1 MGERIF
7 APLIVGI
14 TGKRELNGKH
24 DEVRSAL
31 REAFAYLD
39 RCYRH
44 TPKILLTALA
54 DGADMIAAKEALRLT
69 SAPRN
74 PGVPGC
80 TWRVV
85 AMLPLCLDL
94 YLQDFDAAGQQRLRD
109 LCARIPGNVLPPL
122 RRPQPGL
129 PFAPGTPFDCAELV
143 RANGNPNRTDHY
155 EQVGLF
161 IAAKCGL
168 LIAVMDGD
176 EQPAGIGGTARIVDY
191 RVAAT
196 LDARR
201 HDILRRSQVLAPLT
215 LDGPQP
221 GPAWVIDLRKLDR
234 AKGSQCD
241 AIELWEPLLPEHWP
255 ASHDGHGAPAPIEIG
270 KTPLTSMR
278 HDMARLR
285 LASGIEEF
293 NAEVPGVA
301 EAKWKKDVEDRTGP
315 DTADASFA
323 LRRLRSALSF
333 VQGEEKGKL
342 TRTAR
347 WLAALFVAA
356 VVFLETHVE
365 FEIDWALYAYV
376 SLFLVILLAYANAR
390 WRRFQQHAEDYRA
403 VAEALRVQ
411 LVWWDAGLCDAEHRV
426 DRTYLKG
433 TTGSLAGV
441 RIAVRHAIDSVLL
454 TQPNPKPRPGA
465 ARQWIE
471 DQIGFFRKRIAE
483 RHTFLSHVEDLS
495 WFLFIG
501 SFGMAVFLTG
511 LVLAPETIVRATTPI
526 VAWLKPPGVVIAGF
540 PALLG
545 PLFLRAELS
554 RIARRMAVSSLIR
567 ALLELVAFVVAIG
580 AGCVASIVLFG
591 AAVQLVELGAAR
603 HAHPDEITAEY
614 YAHMAH
620 TLVIIAMIAIAALA
634 GALRYYVERLSLE
647 HELFSYRDAL
657 VTFARAQNELS
668 ELDGDASPA
677 ARARRRDILI
687 AVGKEALEENEAWI
701 RAHRLRP
708 LEPVVGG

>member
-24 DEVRSAL
+24 DEVRSAM

-39 RCYRH
+39 RSYRH

-54 DGADMIAAKEALRLT
+54 DGADTIAAEEALRLMET
-69 SAPRN
+69 PRN
-74 PGVPGC
+74 PGAPGC
-80 TWRVV
+80 TWQVV

-94 YLQDFDAAGQQRLRD
+94 YLQDFDADGQRRLRD
-109 LCARIPGNVLPPL
+109 LCARIPTQELPPL
-122 RRPQPGL
+122 RRSQPGRPL
-129 PFAPGTPFDCAELV
+129 ESGAPFNSAELV
-143 RANGNPNRTDHY
+143 RANGNPDRSDHY

-161 IAAKCGL
+161 IAEKCGL
-168 LIAVMDGD
+168 LIAVMDSD
-176 EQPAGIGGTARIVDY
+176 EPPARIGGTSRIVEY
-191 RVAAT
+191 RVAAS

-201 HDILRRSQVLAPLT
+201 RDILRRSQVLAPLT

-221 GPAWVIDLRKLDR
+221 GPAWVIDLRRLDR
-234 AKGSQCD
+234 AKPSQL
-241 AIELWEPLLPEHWP
+241 AAVEQWEPLPPEHRP
-255 ASHDGHGAPAPIEIG
+255 ASHRGHGAPTPIEIR

-285 LASGIEEF
+285 LATGIEGF
-293 NAEVPGVA
+293 NDEVARVA
-301 EAKWKKDVEDRTGP
+301 EAIWRKDFGDRTAP

-323 LRRLRSALSF
+323 LRRLRSALSL
-333 VQGEEKGKL
+333 VQGEEKRKL
-342 TRTAR
+342 TCTAR

-356 VVFLETHVE
+356 VVLLETHVE
-365 FEIDWALYAYV
+365 FNIGWALYAYA
-376 SLFLVILLAYANAR
+376 SLFLVILLAYAYAR
-390 WRRFQQHAEDYRA
+390 RRRFQQHAEDYRA

-411 LVWWDAGLCDAEHRV
+411 LVWWDAGLYDAEHRV

-441 RIAVRHAIDSVLL
+441 RIAVRHAIDSMLL
-454 TQPNPKPRPGA
+454 TRPDPEPRPGA
-465 ARQWIE
+465 AQQWIE
-471 DQIGFFRKRIAE
+471 DQIGFFRKRIEA
-483 RHTFLSHVEDLS
+483 RHTTLSHVEDLS

-501 SFGMAVFLTG
+501 SFGMAAFLAG
-511 LVLAPETIVRATTPI
+511 LVLAPETIVCATRPI
-526 VAWLKPPGVVIAGF
+526 LARLKPPDVVIAGF

-554 RIARRMAVSSLIR
+554 RIARTLAVSSRIR
-567 ALLELVAFVVAIG
+567 SALELFAVFVAIG
-580 AGCVASIVLFG
+580 GGCVASIVLFG

-603 HAHPDEITAEY
+603 HAHPGEVTADH

-620 TLVIIAMIAIAALA
+620 RLIIIAMIGIAALA
-634 GALRYYVERLSLE
+634 GALRYYVERLSME

-657 VTFARAQNELS
+657 VTFTRAQNELS

-677 ARARRRDILI
+677 AQARRREILI
-687 AVGKEALEENEAWI
+687 AVGKEALEESEAWI